1 MVVKTITGG
10 SKLAAALKKLSRKV
24 EAASTVNVGFLEGAK
39 YPDGTSVPMVAAIQE
54 YGAPRAGIPARSF
67 FRTMVAEKRGKW
79 GDALG
84 RNLVAQDYDAARA
97 LDAMGQGIG
106 GQLRDS
112 IAKLDEPALSKVTL
126 MLRAMFPVSSQH
138 KKTYADIAE
147 ARRLVAAGESWGD
160 VSTKPLVWTGDLL
173 RSVDHEVKNT

>member
-1 MVVKTITGG
+1 MTAKVISGG
-10 SKLAAALKKLSRKV
+10 SKLAAALKKLSEKV
-24 EAASTVNVGFLEGAK
+24 SNASTVSVGFLEGAQ

-54 YGAPRAGIPARSF
+54 YGAPRAGIPARPF
-67 FRTMVAEKRGKW
+67 FRPMVAEKKGTW

-97 LDAMGQGIG
+97 LDAMGQGIVP
-106 GQLRDS
+106 QLKDS
-112 IAKLDEPALSKVTL
+112 IRNLDEPALSNVTL
-126 MLRAMFPVSSQH
+126 MLRAMFPVSSTH

-160 VSTKPLVWTGDLL
+160 VSTKPLIWTGDMLAA
-173 RSVDHEVKNT
+173 VKYEVTST